1 MDRLPTEVLVKSLT
15 SSREAS
21 PTPNAMGRRWPDQ
34 APRAWRW
41 SPPRQD
47 RPGLHHLHLRLEA
60 RSIELQLINPIRA
73 SRALATSK
81 RAREEQEKSERAREE
96 RKSKRRAKEQEKSE
110 RAKERKS
117 ERAKEPKRQR
127 ARERKGERVK
137 ERKNERAKER
147 KSKRAKERNWRRNEV
162 KVSSWRVA
170 TSERKKDTGMRQDD
184 SIA

>member
-81 RAREEQEKSERAREE
+81 RDKERENERAKESKSERT
-96 RKSKRRAKEQEKSE
+96 KEPKSE

-117 ERAKEPKRQR
+117 EIGGE
-127 ARERKGERVK
+127 ARGK
-137 ERKNERAKER
+137 
-147 KSKRAKERNWRRNEV
+147 
-162 KVSSWRVA
+162 
-170 TSERKKDTGMRQDD
+170 
-184 SIA
+184 

>member
-96 RKSKRRAKEQEKSE
+96 RKSQRAKEPKSRRDKERENERAKESKSERTKEPKSE

-117 ERAKEPKRQR
+117 EIGGE
-127 ARERKGERVK
+127 ARGK
-137 ERKNERAKER
+137 
-147 KSKRAKERNWRRNEV
+147 
-162 KVSSWRVA
+162 
-170 TSERKKDTGMRQDD
+170 
-184 SIA
+184 